1 MPSRKSKTL
10 MTGVQRFAK
19 YAAKMTEVNQEQW
32 SSKMKEKRANYL
44 ARLSEQQKDAMRKR
58 DKERKKAKR
67 EAAKMAKNIKPV
79 EMYQSKAAL
88 SKAAAKAFRALPFN
102 PERAHGG
109 VQGLA
114 RRVEKALEPRKVVD
128 NILTRETPVER
139 GELKAKVINFY
150 LM

>member
-88 SKAAAKAFRALPFN
+88 SKAAAKAFRALPF
-102 PERAHGG
+102 PPPSPQ
-109 VQGLA
+109 VS
-114 RRVEKALEPRKVVD
+114 
-128 NILTRETPVER
+128 
-139 GELKAKVINFY
+139 
-150 LM
+150 